1 MSPFK
6 EFYQTEVAPALQ
18 KHFGY
23 PNVMQIP
30 KLEKVTLN
38 IGVGIAVQNPSA
50 LEDAVEELTLIA
62 GQRAVITRARKSIS
76 AFKIRGPSR
85 LGRTPGMAIGCKV
98 TLRQE
103 RMYEFMNRLVNVV
116 LPQIRDFRG
125 ISADA
130 FDGRGNYSL
139 GLTEQLIFPEID
151 YDQVNDIR
159 GLNITVVTTAPTDEE
174 GRELLKR
181 LGMPFRE

>member
-6 EFYQTEVAPALQ
+6 EFYQTEVMPALL
-18 KHFGY
+18 KHFDY
-23 PNVMQIP
+23 DNVMQIP

-38 IGVGIAVQNPSA
+38 IGVGEALQNPKA

-62 GQRAVITRARKSIS
+62 GQRAIITHAKKAVS
-76 AFKIRGPSR
+76 AFKIREGF
-85 LGRTPGMAIGCKV
+85 AIGCKV
-98 TLRQE
+98 TLRQQ
-103 RMYEFMNRLVNVV
+103 RMYEFFNRLVNIV

-125 ISADA
+125 VSPDA

-151 YDQVNDIR
+151 YDKVNDIR
-159 GLNITVVTTAPTDEE
+159 GLNVTVVTTAPTDEE
-174 GRELLKR
+174 GRELLR
-181 LGMPFRE
+181 LLGMPFRK